1 MKSDPPKSLSVSIG
15 VKTALD
21 DELLTHEELAGRFKV
36 KEREIHRRRTAGDI
50 PFVLLGPKII
60 RYRWISVLEALENF
74 ERRGPLKPSP
84 NPRARSKAPEVA
96 KSDG

>member
-1 MKSDPPKSLSVSIG
+1 MKSDPPKSLSVSIR

-60 RYRWISVLEALENF
+60 RYRWDL
-74 ERRGPLKPSP
+74 
-84 NPRARSKAPEVA
+84 RARGITEFRASRTAEAFPKSKG
-96 KSDG
+96 S